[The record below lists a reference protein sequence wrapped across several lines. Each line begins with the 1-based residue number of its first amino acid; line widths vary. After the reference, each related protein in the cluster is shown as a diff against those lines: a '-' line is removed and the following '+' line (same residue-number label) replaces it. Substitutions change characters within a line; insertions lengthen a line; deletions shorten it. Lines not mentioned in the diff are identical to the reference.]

1 MNKTEIGLNAGR
13 IWYLLSDNTRWRY
26 ETLKEK
32 SELGDR
38 DLGAALGWLAREDKI
53 EIHHEGD
60 ELYVSLGV
68 NVYIG

>member
-13 IWYLLSDNTRWRY
+13 IWYLLSDNAKWRY
-26 ETLKEK
+26 ETLKR

-38 DLGAALGWLAREDKI
+38 GRTALGWLAREDKI
-53 EIHHEGD
+53 EIHLEGD